1 MYNHAP
7 LDYNCPLCLAIDG
20 VESDATM
27 MKQDDIF
34 YRDDLV
40 MAATNS
46 KFIGNNP
53 GHVIVFPLAHYEHLN
68 DLPEEVGNRVMK
80 IAKEIALAMKEIRKC
95 EGTMILQ
102 NNEPAS
108 GQHAFHYH
116 LHIFPRFEGD
126 ELHANMSDSRVA
138 TPEERGV
145 YSGPMKKHFNQGS
158 A

>member
-1 MYNHAP
+1 MHNHAP
-7 LDYNCPLCLAIDG
+7 HNYNCPLCLAIQG
-20 VESDATM
+20 IESDATM
-27 MKQDDIF
+27 MKQADIF

-40 MAATNS
+40 MAAINS

-53 GHVIVFPLAHYEHLN
+53 GHIIVFPVTHYENLY
-68 DLPEEVGNRVMK
+68 DLPEKEGNRIMN
-80 IAKEIALAMKEIRKC
+80 IAKEITLALKEIRKC
-95 EGTMILQ
+95 DGTMILQ

-138 TPEERGV
+138 TPEERKPF
-145 YSGPMKKHFNQGS
+145 SSAMKEYFNK
-158 A
+158 